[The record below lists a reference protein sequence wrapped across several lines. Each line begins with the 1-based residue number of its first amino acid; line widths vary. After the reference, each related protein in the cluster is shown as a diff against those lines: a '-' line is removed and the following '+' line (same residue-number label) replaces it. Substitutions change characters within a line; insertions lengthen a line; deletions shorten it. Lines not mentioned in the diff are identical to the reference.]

1 MNRSE
6 RRAAAQAQRPQVQ
19 VAQPPGLHKS
29 GITGYVVDLCNS
41 QSATT
46 NDQLSLLD

>member
-19 VAQPPGLHKS
+19 EAQPPGLHQRAFFWRAS
-29 GITGYVVDLCNS
+29 SECHL
-41 QSATT
+41 
-46 NDQLSLLD
+46 